1 MILLSE
7 LSRRRIRSINKLV
20 RVNRSEIVMVIR
32 VDKEK
37 GYIDLSK
44 RRVDPE
50 DVAKCEERYNKAKAV
65 HSVLRHVADQKNLR
79 LENLYQTVGW
89 PLYKKYNHAYD
100 AFKLLL
106 QETQDDIFEG
116 LDVSEDIKVAID
128 SYVKRKLAPQ
138 PVKIRSDIEVT
149 CFTYDGIDAIKEAL
163 LSGENVG
170 TVDAPIKIKLIAP
183 PMYVMTSM
191 TLDKDIG
198 IETLNKAIETITT
211 VIQSKGG
218 SIDVKMAPKAVTLRE
233 ETELQAMLDRLALE
247 QEEVDGD
254 APEE

>member
-1 MILLSE
+1 MSNVTEIGEMGAYVTLLEYNNIEGMILLSE

-50 DVAKCEERYNKAKAV
+50 DMAKCEERYNKAKAV
-65 HSVLRHVADQKNLR
+65 HSVLRHIADLKNLR
-79 LENLYQTVGW
+79 LESLYQTVGW
-89 PLYKKYNHAYD
+89 PLYRKYNHAYD
-100 AFKLLL
+100 AFKLIL
-106 QETQDDIFEG
+106 QETQENIFEG
-116 LDVSEDIKVAID
+116 LDINEELQQSIV

-149 CFTYDGIDAIKEAL
+149 CFTYDGIDAIKESL
-163 LSGENVG
+163 LAGESIG
-170 TVDAPIKIKLIAP
+170 PADAPIKIRLIAP

-191 TLDKDIG
+191 TLDKEIG
-198 IETLNKAIETITT
+198 L
-211 VIQSKGG
+211 
-218 SIDVKMAPKAVTLRE
+218 
-233 ETELQAMLDRLALE
+233 
-247 QEEVDGD
+247 
-254 APEE
+254 